1 MSNPPFFLKME
12 MLRAVRSGFAI
23 HKTDFATCASLDL
36 TINVMELNVEW
47 WFISILQIVLGV
59 EYVALILLLSLVQR
73 QCLSWPHTSESSA
86 TVVIDLVKAFLK
98 DLWT

>member
-1 MSNPPFFLKME
+1 MKME
-12 MLRAVRSGFAI
+12 MLIAVQNGFVIHQKDIAI
-23 HKTDFATCASLDL
+23 CASLDL
-36 TINVMELNVEW
+36 TTNVMVLNVNLL
-47 WFISILQIVLGV
+47 FIFILQTVLGV
-59 EYVALILLLSLVQR
+59 EYVALILSLSLVQR